1 MGRFKTY
8 CVYYPRQRALT
19 VCCSTFMWQVKML
32 SSVRKERI
40 SQLISQYGDLLLFL
54 KEKGALLNGV
64 CPEYLLTKD
73 DFLFYKVRQLSG
85 YLILDLQC
93 EGRGTVA

>member
-1 MGRFKTY
+1 
-8 CVYYPRQRALT
+8 
-19 VCCSTFMWQVKML
+19 MWQVKML

-40 SQLISQYGDLLLFL
+40 SQLIGQYGDLLLFL

-73 DFLFYKVRQLSG
+73 DFLFYKVRQLISF
-85 YLILDLQC
+85 LTCNVKDVVQ
-93 EGRGTVA
+93 

>member
-1 MGRFKTY
+1 
-8 CVYYPRQRALT
+8 
-19 VCCSTFMWQVKML
+19 ML

-40 SQLISQYGDLLLFL
+40 SQLIGQYGDLLLFL

-73 DFLFYKVRQLSG
+73 DFLFYKVR
-85 YLILDLQC
+85 
-93 EGRGTVA
+93 TP